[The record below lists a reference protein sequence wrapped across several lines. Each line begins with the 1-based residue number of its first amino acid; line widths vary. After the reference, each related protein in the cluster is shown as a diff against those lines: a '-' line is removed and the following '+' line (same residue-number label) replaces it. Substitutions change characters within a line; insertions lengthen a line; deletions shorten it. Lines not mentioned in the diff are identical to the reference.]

1 MAGGFESSGM
11 AKVGGAV
18 AVALAR
24 VVVPLWLL
32 AGAVLKLVDSSPSHL
47 PAALIKW
54 MGALGVDLG
63 FVLRFSIGVELT
75 VVGVMWLVPRLARPV
90 GIAMLL
96 AFVPVLVGDVALGA
110 SSCGCFGAVQ
120 IHPGVTLVMDVAF
133 LLGLVLLGR
142 RVDALAATPTLPTH
156 QVVAAG
162 IWAVAS
168 FALAFGLTTGGGPS
182 VPAAEGDPG
191 SVAAAAAGP
200 VEGYYL
206 PRYADW
212 IGNAWSELPISRWIQ
227 GAPGDL
233 GVGPRFVLFYR
244 KDCEH
249 CHALMEAYFVGP
261 LAVPTTAVAVPERG
275 GFPTEGI
282 QPFDC
287 DECSRAELPPG
298 VDWFLQ
304 TPVLVRLEDGIVR
317 CAAEVLP
324 EEPACLEE

>member
-1 MAGGFESSGM
+1 MATRVDNSLTAAAGATM
-11 AKVGGAV
+11 AVV
-18 AVALAR
+18 LAR
-24 VVVPLWLL
+24 VVIPLWLL
-32 AGAVLKLVDSSPSHL
+32 AGAVLKLADGSPTHL

-54 MGALGVDLG
+54 MGALGLDLG

-120 IHPGVTLVMDVAF
+120 VHPGVTLVMDLAF

-142 RVDALAATPTLPTH
+142 RVDSLAATPTLPTL
-156 QVVAAG
+156 QVVAVG
-162 IWAVAS
+162 LWAVAS
-168 FALAFGLTTGGGPS
+168 FALAFGLSSGTALTAER
-182 VPAAEGDPG
+182 AAASGA
-191 SVAAAAAGP
+191 SAAAAAAVP
-200 VEGYYL
+200 AEGYYL

-212 IGNAWSELPISRWIQ
+212 IGKAWSELPISGWIQ
-227 GAPGDL
+227 GAPSDL

-249 CHALMEAYFVGP
+249 CHALMEAYFVSP
-261 LAVPTTAVAVPERG
+261 LSVPTTAVAVPERG
-275 GFPTEGI
+275 GFPTVGI
-282 QPFDC
+282 QPFAC

-304 TPVLVRLEDGIVR
+304 TPVLVRLEDGVVR

-324 EEPACLEE
+324 EEPACLEQ

>member
-1 MAGGFESSGM
+1 MTSGFESSGSTK
-11 AKVGGAV
+11 AGDAV
-18 AVALAR
+18 AVTLAR

-32 AGAVLKLVDSSPSHL
+32 AGAVLKLADGSPAHL

-54 MGALGVDLG
+54 LGALGVDLG
-63 FVLRFSIGVELT
+63 FVLRFGIGVELT

-90 GIAMLL
+90 GIAMLA
-96 AFVPVLVGDVALGA
+96 AFVPVLAGDLALGA

-120 IHPGVTLVMDVAF
+120 IHPGVTLVMDLAF

-142 RVDALAATPTLPTH
+142 RAPSLAATPTLPTL

-162 IWAVAS
+162 LWTVAS
-168 FALAFGLTTGGGPS
+168 FGIAFALTAN
-182 VPAAEGDPG
+182 AASAPTAATATAPG
-191 SVAAAAAGP
+191 AAAPA
-200 VEGYYL
+200 EGYYL

-212 IGNAWSELPISRWIQ
+212 IGKPWSELPISGWIQ
-227 GAPGDL
+227 GAPSGLD
-233 GVGPRFVLFYR
+233 VGPRFVLFYR

-275 GFPTEGI
+275 GYPTANV
-282 QPFDC
+282 QPFPC
-287 DECSRAELPPG
+287 DQCSKAELPAG

-304 TPVLVRLEDGIVR
+304 TPVLVRLEDGVVR
-317 CAAEVLP
+317 CAAEVSP
-324 EEPACLEE
+324 EAPDCLEQ